1 MRPLFKLVPDNTNID
16 FLRARKLAMLASLL
30 MLIASVALI
39 ATKGF
44 NLGVDFV
51 GGQTFQVTMA
61 KTEQI
66 DEVRA
71 RIENL
76 GLGEATIQQFGSE
89 RDLAIRL
96 PVPPG
101 DVEAAAESAA
111 KVRAAITEAYPGVK
125 FNTVETVSGKVS
137 KELAWD
143 GGLSLLLAMLGI
155 SIYIWFRFEWQF
167 GVGALISLAHDLT
180 ITLGFFALTQIEFDL
195 NVIAALLTLIGYSL
209 NDTVVVYDRIRENLR
224 KYRKMEIEPL
234 LNLSVNETLSR
245 TVATNGAVLLAVI
258 GLVVI
263 GPATIY
269 GLTMGIL
276 FGVIIGTYSSI
287 YVARFALVPLGVSAD
302 SFVPEEGVAS
312 KAERIGESYGAQP

>member
-1 MRPLFKLVPDNTNID
+1 MRPLFKLVPDDTNID
-16 FLRARKLAMLASLL
+16 FLRARKLAIFISLVL
-30 MLIASVALI
+30 MIASVALI

-51 GGQTFQVTMA
+51 GGQTFHVTTAQV
-61 KTEQI
+61 EQI
-66 DEVRA
+66 DEVR
-71 RIENL
+71 ETVEKL
-76 GLGEATIQQFGSE
+76 DLGEASIQQFGSP
-89 RDLAIRL
+89 RDIAIRL
-96 PVPPG
+96 PLPPG
-101 DVEAAAESAA
+101 DIEAAAAATA
-111 KVRAAITEAYPGVK
+111 KVRAEITKAYPGVK
-125 FNTVETVSGKVS
+125 FNDVETVSGKVS
-137 KELAWD
+137 QELAWD
-143 GGLSLLLAMLGI
+143 GAMSLLLAMAGI
-155 SIYIWFRFEWQF
+155 AIYIWFRFEWQF
-167 GVGALISLAHDLT
+167 GVGALVSLVHDLT

-195 NVIAALLTLIGYSL
+195 NVVAALLTLIGYSL

-258 GLVVI
+258 GLVII

-302 SFVPEEGVAS
+302 SFVPEEDVAS
-312 KAERIGESYGAQP
+312 KAERIGEGFGAQP

>member
-1 MRPLFKLVPDNTNID
+1 MKPLFKLIPDDTNID
-16 FLRARKLAMLASLL
+16 FLKARKLAIAFSLF
-30 MLIASVALI
+30 MVIASIVLV

-51 GGQTFQVTMA
+51 GGQTFHVTMA
-61 KTEQI
+61 KVEPV
-66 DEVRA
+66 DEVRE
-71 RIENL
+71 RIAGL
-76 GLGEATIQQFGSE
+76 DLGEATIQQFGSP

-101 DVEAAAESAA
+101 DVDAAAESAA
-111 KVRAAITEAYPGVK
+111 KVRAEIGQAYPGVK
-125 FNTVETVSGKVS
+125 FNSVETVSGKVS
-137 KELAWD
+137 EELAWD
-143 GGLSLLLAMLGI
+143 GALSLLLAMLGI

-167 GVGALISLAHDLT
+167 GVGALVSLVHDLT

-195 NVIAALLTLIGYSL
+195 NVVAALLTLIGYSL

-245 TVATNGAVLLAVI
+245 TVATNGAVLLAVL
-258 GLVVI
+258 GLVFI
-263 GPATIY
+263 GPATIF
-269 GLTMGIL
+269 GLTIGIL

-312 KAERIGESYGAQP
+312 KAERIDEGYGAQP

>member
-1 MRPLFKLVPDNTNID
+1 MRPLFKLIPDDTNID
-16 FLRARKLAMLASLL
+16 FLRGRKLAIAFSLL
-30 MLIASVALI
+30 LMIASIALI

-51 GGQTFQVTMA
+51 GGQTFYVTTA
-61 KTEQI
+61 KVEPI
-66 DEVRA
+66 DDVRS
-71 RIENL
+71 RIAAL
-76 GLGEATIQQFGSE
+76 DVGDATIQQFGSE

-101 DVEAAAESAA
+101 DVDAAAEATA
-111 KVRAAITEAYPGVK
+111 KVRAALTEAFPGIR
-125 FNTVETVSGKVS
+125 FDSVETVSGKVS

-143 GGLSLLLAMLGI
+143 GALSLLLAMLGI

-167 GVGALISLAHDLT
+167 GVGALVSLVHDLT

-234 LNLSVNETLSR
+234 LNLSVNETLAR

-302 SFVPEEGVAS
+302 SFVPEEGVS
-312 KAERIGESYGAQP
+312 GKAERIGESFGAQP